1 MLKDSHLLCLWAP
14 FPEDLSNI
22 QVFLLFYQGL
32 MFSDVIQFYLDL
44 IFNDVDSCIFS
55 ALIL

>member
-1 MLKDSHLLCLWAP
+1 MLKDSHLLFLWAP

-22 QVFLLFYQGL
+22 QVFLLFYQSL

-44 IFNDVDSCIFS
+44 IFNELTVVF
-55 ALIL
+55 LVL